1 MKYTEL
7 IFSNNQQK
15 IENEIIIAYLGE
27 LGFESFTEEDNFLFA
42 YIPTEIFSEDTML
55 EFLGEKFSSVQI
67 TYKISEVEE
76 QNWNAVWEQ
85 NFDHVIIPGRCR
97 IRAPF
102 HEPDPAYPLEIII
115 EPKMSF
121 GTAHHETTF
130 MMMDL
135 ILDLDLAGKV
145 ILDVGSGTGILAILA
160 AKLGASRIL
169 AIDNDDWAYRN
180 AIENKSLNDALQVE
194 VLLGDAN
201 SIPDESFDVIF
212 ANINRN
218 ILLRDMQLYIRQL
231 KPGGLLLLSGFYE
244 DDQNVI
250 SVKTTEL
257 NLQRDRF
264 LTKNRW
270 MAEVFHLNS
279 L

>member
-135 ILDLDLAGKV
+135 ILDLDLRGK
-145 ILDVGSGTGILAILA
+145 
-160 AKLGASRIL
+160 
-169 AIDNDDWAYRN
+169 
-180 AIENKSLNDALQVE
+180 
-194 VLLGDAN
+194 
-201 SIPDESFDVIF
+201 
-212 ANINRN
+212 
-218 ILLRDMQLYIRQL
+218 
-231 KPGGLLLLSGFYE
+231 
-244 DDQNVI
+244 
-250 SVKTTEL
+250 
-257 NLQRDRF
+257 
-264 LTKNRW
+264 
-270 MAEVFHLNS
+270 
-279 L
+279 